1 MFQQILTLR
10 QDLEENINDAFDI
23 GQLTPRKFEIGRVG
37 LEVEIEVNAA
47 KMRSRLEEFVPH
59 PV

>member
-10 QDLEENINDAFDI
+10 QDLEENINDAFGERHI

-37 LEVEIEVNAA
+37 LEVEIEVGDF
-47 KMRSRLEEFVPH
+47 L
-59 PV
+59 